1 MEQSSSTS
9 VREAANGKHPSKQMA
24 NILASQLA
32 NDLEED
38 KKVASDSY
46 LEYTFRQKD
55 GLPVLSKRFSDVSKI
70 MSSWKLQSI
79 RFGIVSLTS
88 NVLLCLLYLLL
99 TSLDLDPKLVITFS
113 YAIHLSWT
121 FILNKRW
128 SFSLHGNLGQ
138 SLPRFLFLY
147 GMLYFNNLIIL
158 KLLVDIL
165 QFSHLLVQAGVV
177 VAYVPIIFLAQRY
190 WVFHNN
196 SAGSSE

>member
-1 MEQSSSTS
+1 M
-9 VREAANGKHPSKQMA
+9 
-24 NILASQLA
+24 
-32 NDLEED
+32 
-38 KKVASDSY
+38 
-46 LEYTFRQKD
+46 
-55 GLPVLSKRFSDVSKI
+55 
-70 MSSWKLQSI
+70 
-79 RFGIVSLTS
+79 
-88 NVLLCLLYLLL
+88 LLCLLYLLL

>member
-1 MEQSSSTS
+1 MEQSSSIS
-9 VREAANGKHPSKQMA
+9 VREAANGTQPSKLLA

>member
-1 MEQSSSTS
+1 
-9 VREAANGKHPSKQMA
+9 MA

-88 NVLLCLLYLLL
+88 NVLYVFY
-99 TSLDLDPKLVITFS
+99 TSF
-113 YAIHLSWT
+113 
-121 FILNKRW
+121 
-128 SFSLHGNLGQ
+128 
-138 SLPRFLFLY
+138 
-147 GMLYFNNLIIL
+147 
-158 KLLVDIL
+158 
-165 QFSHLLVQAGVV
+165 
-177 VAYVPIIFLAQRY
+177 
-190 WVFHNN
+190 
-196 SAGSSE
+196 

>member
-1 MEQSSSTS
+1 
-9 VREAANGKHPSKQMA
+9 MA